1 MSHVDKCS
9 EAQTYGATGQPVWD
23 YRGDMERGENGT
35 PFEPAGADIEGKPGS
50 VCQAMPSVDAGKEY
64 YLNCIKGFYIP
75 LHENEC

>member
-1 MSHVDKCS
+1 M
-9 EAQTYGATGQPVWD
+9 EWD
-23 YRGDMERGENGT
+23 ENGT
-35 PFEPAGADIEGKPGS
+35 PFEPAGADIEGKSGS